1 MELAPL
7 KLRSCC
13 FSRAKCCHPSFKC
26 GIDDSGLGMVTSLV
40 CDLSG
45 LIIFKTIT
53 AIMRKR
59 VVLLIVL
66 IIFTKG

>member
-1 MELAPL
+1 
-7 KLRSCC
+7 
-13 FSRAKCCHPSFKC
+13 
-26 GIDDSGLGMVTSLV
+26 MVTSLV